1 MTGKIERKQ
10 ITLQR
15 GWNRIGTLDQIRINL
30 KNDFWLYIM
39 LIPFLTFYILFSYKP
54 MLGLIIAFQDYSL
67 FKGIKGS
74 PWVGLE
80 NFKMFF
86 QGPYFL
92 RNLKNTFLINFY
104 SLIWSFP
111 LPIVLAL
118 LFNEVK
124 NVKYRQTVQTLSYL
138 PHFVSAVVIV
148 GIVTNFL
155 SPSSGIINLLIEKL
169 GGERTYFLT
178 RPEYFRT
185 IYVVMQLWKEA
196 GFASIIY
203 FAALSGIDMQLY
215 EAAVIDGAGKWKQM
229 LHVTLPGLAPTIIIM
244 LIMRLGN
251 LLKAGY
257 ETIILLYQP
266 ATYETADVISSYV
279 YRAGL
284 LEGNYQLATAAGIFD
299 SVVALILTCMANYL
313 SRKMTETSLW

>member
-1 MTGKIERKQ
+1 MAKSVVQNSISVSA
-10 ITLQR
+10 
-15 GWNRIGTLDQIRINL
+15 GWNKVGRMEKIRVNL
-30 KNDFWLYIM
+30 RKDVWLYLM
-39 LIPFLTFYILFSYKP
+39 LIPFVAFYIIFLYKP
-54 MLGLIIAFQDYSL
+54 MLGLVIAFQDYSL
-67 FKGIKGS
+67 FKGISGS
-74 PWVGLE
+74 PWVGWE
-80 NFKMFF
+80 NFRMFF
-86 QGPYFL
+86 EGPYFL

-111 LPIVLAL
+111 LPIILAL

-124 NVKYRQTVQTLSYL
+124 HVKYRQTVQTLSYL
-138 PHFVSAVVIV
+138 PHFVSTVVIV

-178 RPEYFRT
+178 KPEYFRT
-185 IYVVMQLWKEA
+185 IYVAMQLWKET

-284 LEGNYQLATAAGIFD
+284 LEGNYQLATAAGVFD

-313 SRKMTETSLW
+313 SKKVTETSLW